1 MDTESLVMKL
11 TGAAHH
17 IQMDL
22 DDGCSNPVFW
32 LGLQKMLSEA
42 AGTIEALRQRVFEL
56 ETHPSM
62 LLDVNAIADE
72 RDALRQRVQELE
84 QQAKERALQDLS
96 DNTQEFMA
104 YDKLQECQAREEKLR
119 GDTERC
125 YRMLLSEPDT
135 KGALFKAENILREAL
150 ALPNDDSALKE
161 YRKQV
166 LMDAAGRMRGIEA
179 DMLERMAEE

>member
-42 AGTIEALRQRVFEL
+42 AGTIEV
-56 ETHPSM
+56 
-62 LLDVNAIADE
+62 
-72 RDALRQRVQELE
+72 LRQRVQELE
-84 QQAKERALQDLS
+84 QQARERALQDLS
-96 DNTQEFMA
+96 NSTQEFMA
-104 YDKLQECQAREEKLR
+104 YDQLQECQAREAKLR
-119 GDTERC
+119 EA
-125 YRMLLSEPDT
+125 LSDCVDYWVPTNGNLEEEDRQI
-135 KGALFKAENILREAL
+135 GMYCQAL

-161 YRKQV
+161 YRRKV
-166 LMDAAGRMRGIEA
+166 LLEAADSDWCDSRHSGELR
-179 DMLERMAEE
+179 RMAEK